1 MKKII
6 FAALLALLITGCAA
20 QEAPQETAKDE
31 SSKTESIAWKL
42 DESSNP
48 DAPVYTGESELK
60 GWIVQE
66 PKYIDDIYPHFH
78 VSSDSLK
85 NFPAS
90 IQDRENYLLKEWQEI
105 GSTKPKLVD
114 VSQDII
120 KELETYNESNPA
132 TIIVDAIYVSQ
143 EGSPSLGFVEI
154 VKE

>member
-6 FAALLALLITGCAA
+6 LAVLVMLFITGCSAT
-20 QEAPQETAKDE
+20 ETSTE
-31 SSKTESIAWKL
+31 GSSETENAVWKL
-42 DESSNP
+42 DENSNP
-48 DAPVYTGESELK
+48 DSPVYKGESELK

-90 IQDRENYLLKEWQEI
+90 IQDRENYLLKEWEEI

-143 EGSPSLGFVEI
+143 EGSPSLGFIEI
-154 VKE
+154 VK